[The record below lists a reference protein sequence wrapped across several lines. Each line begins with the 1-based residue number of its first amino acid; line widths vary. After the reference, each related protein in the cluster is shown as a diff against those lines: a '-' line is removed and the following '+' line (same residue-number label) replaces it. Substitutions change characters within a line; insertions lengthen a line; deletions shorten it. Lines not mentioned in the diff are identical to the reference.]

1 MKRISF
7 LLGFMLIASVCFA
20 QSTDSLRLA
29 TLEQKVVELEA
40 TIANQGAKQGQAA
53 TAIGNLQKEV
63 KQIKT
68 TIKTVG
74 DKAEA
79 NTLTIAETTSTLDA
93 KIDTTDR
100 KVDSKADELAGRTD
114 TVEKAVKDKSLLG
127 IIALS
132 AAFVIS
138 VALCIILH
146 LKGKKSL
153 ESLRKSAEKLNE
165 EIVSKASVEIAE
177 MQKIATSIGSLSA
190 TGASSDS
197 EQQLIKT
204 LADRITFMEM
214 TLYKM
219 DSSIKGHKTLVNAIS
234 QMKNNMQANGYFI
247 VSMLGTEYIE
257 GTSYA
262 SVSFVDNDE
271 IPEGKRIITKV
282 IKPQIDYKGV
292 MIQAAQIEVSQNL

>member
-7 LLGFMLIASVCFA
+7 LLGFMFVASVCLA
-20 QSTDSLRLA
+20 QSADSLRLA

-40 TIANQGAKQGQAA
+40 TLANQGVKQSQANA
-53 TAIGNLQKEV
+53 TIGNLQKEV

-74 DKAEA
+74 DKADA
-79 NTLTIAETTSTLDA
+79 NTLKISEATLTLDA

-100 KVDSKADELAGRTD
+100 KVDAKAVELAGRTD
-114 TVEKAVKDKSLLG
+114 TVEKTVKDKSLWG
-127 IIALS
+127 IIAL
-132 AAFVIS
+132 AVAFVIS
-138 VALCIILH
+138 VTLCIILH
-146 LKGKKSL
+146 LNGKKSI
-153 ESLRKSAEKLNE
+153 ESLRKSADKINE

-190 TGASSDS
+190 AGASSES

-219 DSSIKGHKTLVNAIS
+219 DSSVRGHKQLSKSIV
-234 QMKNNMQANGYFI
+234 QMKDNMLANGYEI
-247 VSMLGTEYIE
+247 VDMLGKPYHEGMKVTANFIE
-257 GTSYA
+257 
-262 SVSFVDNDE
+262 DE
-271 IPEGKRIITKV
+271 ELEQGKQVITGI
-282 IKPQIDYKGV
+282 IKPQINYKGE
-292 MIQAAQIEVSQNL
+292 MIQAAQITVSQNI

>member
-7 LLGFMLIASVCFA
+7 LLGFTLIASVCFA

-114 TVEKAVKDKSLLG
+114 TVEKAVKDKSLWG

-146 LKGKKSL
+146 LKGKKGL

-177 MQKIATSIGSLSA
+177 MQMIASSIGSLSVA
-190 TGASSDS
+190 GASSDS
-197 EQQLIKT
+197 ERQLIKT

-219 DSSIKGHKTLVNAIS
+219 DSSVRGHKQLSKSIA
-234 QMKNNMQANGYFI
+234 QMKDNMLANGYEI
-247 VSMLGTEYIE
+247 VDMLGKPYHEGMKVTANFIE
-257 GTSYA
+257 
-262 SVSFVDNDE
+262 DE
-271 IPEGKRIITKV
+271 ELEQGKQIITGI
-282 IKPQIDYKGV
+282 IKPQINYKGE
-292 MIQAAQIEVSQNL
+292 MIQAAQITVSQNL

>member
-1 MKRISF
+1 MKRLKLIIGFTF
-7 LLGFMLIASVCFA
+7 LTSVCFA
-20 QSTDSLRLA
+20 QSADSLRLA

-40 TIANQGAKQGQAA
+40 TLANQGVKQNQANA
-53 TAIGNLQKEV
+53 TIGNLQKEV

-74 DKAEA
+74 DKTEA

-100 KVDSKADELAGRTD
+100 KVDVKADELAGRTD
-114 TVEKAVKDKSLLG
+114 IVEKTVKDKSLWG

-132 AAFVIS
+132 VAFVVS
-138 VALCIILH
+138 VALCIVLH
-146 LKGKKSL
+146 LNGKKSL

-190 TGASSDS
+190 AGATSES

-219 DSSIKGHKTLVNAIS
+219 DCSVRGHKQLSKSIV
-234 QMKNNMQANGYFI
+234 QMKDNMLANGYEI
-247 VSMLGTEYIE
+247 VDMLGKPYHEGMKVTANFIE
-257 GTSYA
+257 
-262 SVSFVDNDE
+262 DE
-271 IPEGKRIITKV
+271 ELEQGKQVITGI
-282 IKPQIDYKGV
+282 IKPQINYKGE
-292 MIQAAQIEVSQNL
+292 MIQAAQITVSQNI